1 MNVMELI
8 MRLRKIEDKSKEV
21 VTIPVDTETSI
32 VSDITETE
40 EFVEIG

>member
-21 VTIPVDTETSI
+21 MVTPTDTETCIISK
-32 VSDITETE
+32 ITETE
-40 EFVEIG
+40 EFVKI